1 LPRPFDFWIFYFGIC
16 DFLRLFLF
24 VPIRFILTSLFCS
37 EVLNIFFVPQTS
49 QSMGGLTSK
58 TSSSSGAD
66 MWGGLGSSGGGGS
79 LFSSGAGVWSAPGAD
94 LMDSQQRTTPQL
106 QPFLPGDLLGE
117 NM

>member
-1 LPRPFDFWIFYFGIC
+1 
-16 DFLRLFLF
+16 
-24 VPIRFILTSLFCS
+24 
-37 EVLNIFFVPQTS
+37 
-49 QSMGGLTSK
+49 MGGLASK

-66 MWGGLGSSGGGGS
+66 MWGGGGS
-79 LFSSGAGVWSAPGAD
+79 LFSGGAGVWSAPGAD